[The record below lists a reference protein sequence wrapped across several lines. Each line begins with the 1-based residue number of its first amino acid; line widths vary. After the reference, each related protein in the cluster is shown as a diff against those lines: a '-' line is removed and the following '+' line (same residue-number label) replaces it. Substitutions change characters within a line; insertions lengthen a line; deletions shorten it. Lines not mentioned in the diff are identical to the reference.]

1 LHQVAEISASLEPYQ
16 INRDDGTRRAV
27 VQWNVE
33 GNDLNAVIQDAR
45 ASIMEHVKL
54 APGYSLEFGGDYVG
68 QQRATTNLA
77 LSGLASLIVI
87 FALLLVAFR
96 SLPYA
101 VLVMATVPFALI
113 GGVLALALAGESLNV
128 ASTIGLIA
136 LVGVAT
142 RNSILLLSRYREL
155 ANENAADLDAVVIR
169 GAVDRML
176 PILMTALT
184 TALAVVPLL
193 IGDPVGKEF
202 QRAVA
207 LTLFG
212 GMISSTLLNLFILPT
227 IYAWSQ
233 RRWSLR
239 EKPAVMK
246 GMKEA
251 AIAGPGV

>member
-1 LHQVAEISASLEPYQ
+1 
-16 INRDDGTRRAV
+16 
-27 VQWNVE
+27 
-33 GNDLNAVIQDAR
+33 
-45 ASIMEHVKL
+45 
-54 APGYSLEFGGDYVG
+54 
-68 QQRATTNLA
+68 
-77 LSGLASLIVI
+77 
-87 FALLLVAFR
+87 
-96 SLPYA
+96 
-101 VLVMATVPFALI
+101 MATVPFALI

-155 ANENAADLDAVVIR
+155 ANENAADLEAVAIR

-233 RRWSLR
+233 RRWPQQD
-239 EKPAVMK
+239 KPASMS